1 MDLKREYKGNY
12 VNGHFSKVKDPSGEV
27 FSLNP
32 CNIDA
37 PKTAFEFSYEQIHE
51 AVTAATRSFRSWK
64 RLNPA
69 DRYTYLAKY
78 KGLLQ
83 TKKETMATA
92 IAYETGKPLW
102 EARVEVDSTL
112 SNIEHFL
119 NQGSQT
125 TVELAIPDTGRGG
138 TGVVRFVSRGTI
150 AVVSC
155 AHSPLY
161 VPHTH
166 ITPALMNGNTVV
178 YKSSDNAPY
187 VAQLMAELFHEAG
200 IPSGVINIVHGDA
213 EASRRLV
220 SHPEIDCVFF
230 RGTFET
236 ASKIKKQILNDYWK
250 TYVSETGGKNAT
262 LVWHD
267 CDYKKALEQSLF
279 AAFVT
284 SGQRFSSTSR
294 MLVHDKIFDKFL
306 ADFHSLSKKITVD
319 NALKDGKD
327 APFMGSLVGETAVE
341 EFLRFQGIAVREG
354 AEEIMRG
361 KALERETNGYFVT
374 PSIHV
379 IHKVDSKSIYQK
391 SEIYGPNVAFYRV
404 KDLDEAAQIINLP
417 DHNFVSSIYCQ
428 AKETLLELA
437 SDIETCLLHWNRP
450 TTSISYRLPVTGMKM
465 SGNMR
470 PMGSYAGYQCTYPIS
485 CLEGGDE
492 LEVFPSTLPR
502 L

>member
-1 MDLKREYKGNY
+1 MSLLREYKGNY
-12 VNGHFSKVKDPSGEV
+12 INGHFSKVKDPSGV
-27 FSLNP
+27 VHSLNP
-32 CNIDA
+32 CDTDE
-37 PKTAFEFSYEQIHE
+37 PKSAFEFSYEQIHD
-51 AVTAATRSFRSWK
+51 AVTAATRSYTSWK
-64 RLNPA
+64 RLSPS

-83 TKKETMATA
+83 TKKEDLATA
-92 IAYETGKPLW
+92 IAFETGKPLW
-102 EARVEVDSTL
+102 EARIEVASTI
-112 SNIEHFL
+112 SNIDHFL

-125 TVELAIPDTGRGG
+125 TVELSIPDTGRGG
-138 TGVVRFVSRGTI
+138 TGVVRFVSRGTA

-178 YKSSDNAPY
+178 YKSSENSPY

-200 IPSGVINIVHGDA
+200 IPSGVMNIVHGDA

-220 SHPEIDCVFF
+220 SHPDIDCVFF

-236 ASKIKKQILNDYWK
+236 ACKIKKQILNDYWK

-279 AAFVT
+279 ASFVT

-294 MLVHDKIFDKFL
+294 ILVHEKVFDKFM
-306 ADFHSLSKKITVD
+306 ADFHTLAKKITVD
-319 NALKDGKD
+319 NALIDGAN

-341 EFLRFQGIAVREG
+341 EYLRFQGIAVREG

-361 KALERETNGYFVT
+361 KALERDTKGYFVT
-374 PSIHV
+374 PSIHYV
-379 IHKVDSKSIYQK
+379 QTTDPKSIYQK
-391 SEIYGPNVAFYRV
+391 SEIYGPNVAFYKV
-404 KDLDEAAQIINLP
+404 KDLDEAAKIINMP
-417 DHNFVSSIYCQ
+417 DHNFVSSVYCQ
-428 AKETLLELA
+428 AKETLLELVNE
-437 SDIETCLLHWNRP
+437 IETGILHWNRP
-450 TTSISYRLPVTGMKM
+450 TTSISYRLPVSGMKM

-470 PMGSYAGYQCTYPIS
+470 PMGSYAGYQCTYAVS

-492 LEVFPSTLPR
+492 LEEFPSSLPR